1 MLTYNV
7 GRSTLHKQCTRTR
20 DRIVIFIKCYRG
32 DHDPSKRYRSTRA
45 GVLRYFDFGA
55 KRKMRRSEGYAPA
68 YYGGNRSMKW
78 KRAIF
83 WQMAV
88 IVLLYSLAV
97 TGCGTGGSTP
107 SDSQTEYVI

>member
-1 MLTYNV
+1 
-7 GRSTLHKQCTRTR
+7 
-20 DRIVIFIKCYRG
+20 
-32 DHDPSKRYRSTRA
+32 
-45 GVLRYFDFGA
+45 
-55 KRKMRRSEGYAPA
+55 
-68 YYGGNRSMKW
+68 MKW

-107 SDSQTEYVI
+107 SDSQTEYVIRLSHSDTEDNLITATPLWQISTQNFFLTIAPYFIVTAIGFRNLALGTTGMLLAALVLGFVIGRK